1 LMRLLVASLLVL
13 FLVLSLPAFSQS
25 RPPETDDYSGM
36 YSFLREGEFIQI
48 TIEEKGNVS
57 GFISRFGE
65 TESDKNTFLD
75 QFFQTGKLNG
85 NQLTFT
91 TKPVHSSW
99 FTFEGTIG
107 RGDAKTEEEQ
117 GYYVIQGK
125 LRRFQTSAEKKTT
138 EETRTVQFKSF
149 PRD

>member
-1 LMRLLVASLLVL
+1 MRLLETSLLV
-13 FLVLSLPAFSQS
+13 FLSLSLPAVSQS
-25 RPPETDDYSGM
+25 QPPTTEDYSGM

-57 GFISRFGE
+57 GFISRFGD

-75 QFFQTGKLNG
+75 QFFETGKLNG
-85 NQLTFT
+85 NHLTFT

-107 RGDAKTEEEQ
+107 RGEGKTEDEE
-117 GYYVIQGK
+117 GYYVIHGT
-125 LRRFQTSAEKKTT
+125 LRRLQTTTGKKTT
-138 EETRTVQFKSF
+138 EESQTVEFKSF